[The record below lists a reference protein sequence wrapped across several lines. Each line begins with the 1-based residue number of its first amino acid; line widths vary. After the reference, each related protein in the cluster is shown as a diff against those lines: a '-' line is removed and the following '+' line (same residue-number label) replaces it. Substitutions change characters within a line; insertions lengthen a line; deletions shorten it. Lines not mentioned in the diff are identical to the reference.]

1 MNWVFLI
8 AAILSEVTAT
18 LCLRTASQGGSRKW
32 LIGTVAGYLAAFTG
46 LTLALD
52 GGLAL
57 GVAHGIRATAVA
69 AGLPGRSHSPSLDA
83 RAPASTGRPASG
95 AGPRESGGTPAG
107 RTARLPRHAS
117 ATQITGPLTT
127 VRSQK
132 WVVSR
137 DCISYR
143 SVM

>member
-57 GVAHGIRATAVA
+57 GVAYGIWAAASVALTAVA
-69 AGLPGRSHSPSLDA
+69 SRVLFREPL
-83 RAPASTGRPASG
+83 TKVMG
-95 AGPRESGGTPAG
+95 AGIGLIVIGVLCVELGA
-107 RTARLPRHAS
+107 AH
-117 ATQITGPLTT
+117 
-127 VRSQK
+127 
-132 WVVSR
+132 
-137 DCISYR
+137 
-143 SVM
+143 